1 MREKRVPEGCGGG
14 GGHRGGEANGFGS
27 KRSAWV
33 CLTESEEGMVR
44 KKTKQQEEEDL
55 HHLLLLPFPFRL
67 LSFVYLLFDIGR
79 DEDGVNR
86 EIIVVQSEILRVG
99 RGVSSSK

>member
-33 CLTESEEGMVR
+33 CLTKSEEGMVR